1 MCWEQPEHSFLYL
14 FFLRLILLPEL
25 AAIKLGGQI
34 VVLFSFSL
42 PISPM
47 ESSSSAPLCSAARP
61 EGASEVLQDCQVAFI
76 SPCAITH
83 STSSVQSGDCFSA
96 QALMPV
102 VYKGLWVVALQN
114 HLIDD
119 AIWGERKPS
128 GETAGQ
134 GEHLTTVV
142 NMIPCSN
149 GLPNMQLSLLG
160 WTAYST
166 QQTEPCPQA
175 GDLYCSRYFCLV
187 LRPSFDGYL

>member
-14 FFLRLILLPEL
+14 LFLRLILLPEL

-102 VYKGLWVVALQN
+102 VYKGL
-114 HLIDD
+114 
-119 AIWGERKPS
+119 
-128 GETAGQ
+128 
-134 GEHLTTVV
+134 
-142 NMIPCSN
+142 
-149 GLPNMQLSLLG
+149 
-160 WTAYST
+160 
-166 QQTEPCPQA
+166 
-175 GDLYCSRYFCLV
+175 
-187 LRPSFDGYL
+187 